1 MFLKGEWKVKL
12 DIVHDL
18 QAVYRKLV
26 NALAR
31 PGRLA
36 DLTKEA
42 AVIREDGNKECPAS
56 MLLIALTLFDQEVTF
71 KVISDKE
78 ETITKIINQLTYAKS
93 VEVEEA
99 DYILILQD
107 AETGVLNKAIE
118 SAKPGTLK
126 DPHSSATIIIEV
138 NKITDEP
145 ALELKGPGIKTTEF
159 VHVELK
165 EKWVEAR
172 QMKNKEYPL
181 GIDLMFVDQNDQL
194 LSVPRTTQISENRV
208 IV

>member
-1 MFLKGEWKVKL
+1 MKL

-26 NALAR
+26 DALAR
-31 PGRLA
+31 PGQLA

-42 AVIREDGNKECPAS
+42 TVIREDGNKECPAS
-56 MLLIALTLFDQEVTF
+56 ILLIALTLFDQEVTF
-71 KVISDKE
+71 KVISEKE
-78 ETITKIINQLTYAKS
+78 ETITKLINQLTYAKS
-93 VEVEEA
+93 VEAEAA

-107 AETGVLNKAIE
+107 AERGSLNKVME
-118 SAKPGTLK
+118 KAKPGTLK
-126 DPHSSATIIIEV
+126 NPHSSATIIVEV
-138 NKITDEP
+138 SRVSNEP
-145 ALELKGPGIKTTEF
+145 DLELKGPGIKTTEF

-165 EKWVEAR
+165 ENWVESR
-172 QMKNKEYPL
+172 EMKNQEYPL
-181 GIDLMFVDQNDQL
+181 GIDLLFVDQKDQL